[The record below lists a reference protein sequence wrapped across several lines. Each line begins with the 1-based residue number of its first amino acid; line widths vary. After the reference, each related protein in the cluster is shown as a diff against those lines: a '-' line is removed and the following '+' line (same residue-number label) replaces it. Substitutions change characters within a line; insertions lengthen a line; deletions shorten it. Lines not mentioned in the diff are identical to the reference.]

1 MAVVVAMLIT
11 ALIAVVIAVLIAV
24 LIAMQEKQTHRL
36 DSPVRHLVCRAL
48 RALGCRSLLLDQ
60 RNAGLRQLGDEQL

>member
-24 LIAMQEKQTHRL
+24 LIAMQEKQPHRL
-36 DSPVRHLVCRAL
+36 DSPVRHLVFPAL
-48 RALGCRSLLLDQ
+48 RALGVARCCSTSATPVCDS
-60 RNAGLRQLGDEQL
+60 